1 MVLEPARDLKV
12 TFKLPLEG
20 EQNLTFSNNF
30 KVSDMLQALHDKKM
44 LSRPVEDYYIVHGA
58 TELDLDMPLHVYNIE
73 RGVVQVLPATFGVQI
88 VDEYDDKLYIT
99 VNTKTD
105 TILDVKKMIANNYN
119 VEYTDKN
126 TNHLKPYKNVSQMRI
141 YIQNGRA
148 YDLLSDECTIK
159 NSGAENN
166 TKLYL
171 VYYDWVFSASHQF
184 YHYTQVPEPQKVYK
198 PENVEREL
206 EFVGQNCIGRT
217 VLSVALRLQEQLN
230 VPVQK
235 IQMYKLYRSYSS
247 ELKSN
252 VWTYV
257 EPYELKDR
265 CDSSYNV
272 IFVKYS

>member
-105 TILDVKKMIANNYN
+105 TILDVKKMIANNCKGKNN
-119 VEYTDKN
+119 VEYTDQH
-126 TNHLKPYKNVSQMRI
+126 TNKLKAYENVSQMRI
-141 YIQNGRA
+141 YIQNGKA
-148 YDLLSDECTIK
+148 YNLLSDDCTIK

-171 VYYDWVFSASHQF
+171 VYYEWVSMASQQF
-184 YHYTQVPEPQKVYK
+184 YHSTIQVLEPYETYNR
-198 PENVEREL
+198 ENVGREL
-206 EFVGQNCIGRT
+206 EFVGQNCLGRT

-235 IQMYKLYRSYSS
+235 IQMHQLSQWYIG
-247 ELKSN
+247 EN
-252 VWTYV
+252 V
-257 EPYELKDR
+257 EPCALKDR
-265 CDSSYNV
+265 FSSGNNI
-272 IFVKYS
+272 IFVKY